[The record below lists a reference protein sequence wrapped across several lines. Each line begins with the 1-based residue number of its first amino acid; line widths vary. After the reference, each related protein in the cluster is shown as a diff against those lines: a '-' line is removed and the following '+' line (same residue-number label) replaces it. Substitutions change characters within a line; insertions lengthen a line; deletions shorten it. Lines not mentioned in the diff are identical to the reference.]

1 MKRTKTS
8 IVLEAVAW
16 GLASVLLII
25 TLLYYNVFH
34 KQEDNRVYGVG
45 ETCPNFVV
53 TTYATGGAAAG
64 KFEPKLSRGKVTVL
78 NFWYMDCGPC
88 LAELPHFNEVQEEYG
103 ERVAVVALHAYSV
116 NTEDD
121 KQLFL
126 DNTFPTYS
134 LTFAQDT
141 AEFKVYDKLG
151 GISAYPMTVVLD
163 KEGVIR
169 YVRQGAMSKE
179 TLVQYIESLL

>member
-16 GLASVLLII
+16 GLASVLLVI

-34 KQEDNRVYGVG
+34 KQEDLHVYGVG

-53 TTYATGGAAAG
+53 TTYATGGKSAG
-64 KFEPKLSRGKVTVL
+64 KYEPKLSRGKVTVL

-88 LAELPHFNEVQEEYG
+88 NEELPDFNAVQEEY
-103 ERVAVVALHAYSV
+103 EESVTIVALHAYSV

-121 KQLFL
+121 KQSFL
-126 DNTFPTYS
+126 DERYPNYKI
-134 LTFAQDT
+134 TFAQDT
-141 AEFKVYDKLG
+141 TEFKVYDKLG
-151 GISAYPMTVVLD
+151 GMSAYPMTVVLD

-179 TLVQYIESLL
+179 TLVEYIESLL